1 MAARTAALESQSSD
15 LMRRAGSSA
24 AALLWV
30 VACFVH
36 LKAVVAGGGS
46 ASILFLL
53 QISIVAWLFICRR
66 PATRVDSRPWHWLAA
81 IGASF
86 GPFLL
91 QPGGGQIPIS
101 PAIGFTLQVGGV
113 LLSLVALL
121 WLGKS
126 FGIVAADRGL
136 VTTGPYG
143 VVRHPAYAAYLV
155 SELGFLVLNFSTFN
169 LALLTI
175 VWILQFSRIVAE
187 EKVLSGDLAYAE
199 YKAQVNKRLIP
210 AVW

>member
-1 MAARTAALESQSSD
+1 MALEPRLGD
-15 LMRRAGSSA
+15 LVRRAGSSA

-36 LKAVVAGGGS
+36 LKAIVAGGGS
-46 ASILFLL
+46 GSILFLL
-53 QISIVAWLFICRR
+53 QISIIAWLFIVRR
-66 PATRVDSRPWHWLAA
+66 PARRVDARPGHWLAA

-91 QPGGGQIPIS
+91 QPGGSKIS
-101 PAIGFTLQVGGV
+101 LSLIGFALQGSGIV
-113 LLSLVALL
+113 LSLVALL
-121 WLGKS
+121 CLGKS

-136 VTTGPYG
+136 VTSGPYG

-155 SELGFLVLNFSTFN
+155 SELGFLVLNFSVLN
-169 LALLTI
+169 VAVLTV
-175 VWILQFSRIVAE
+175 VWVLQISRIIAE
-187 EKVLSGDLAYAE
+187 ERVLSGDSAYAE
-199 YKAQVNKRLIP
+199 YGARVTKRLVP

>member
-1 MAARTAALESQSSD
+1 MATRPTAFDRQTGD
-15 LMRRAGSSA
+15 LVRRAGSAA

-30 VACFVH
+30 AACFVH
-36 LKAVVAGGGS
+36 LKAVIAGGGS

-53 QISIVAWLFICRR
+53 QISIVVWLFICRR
-66 PATRVDSRPWHWLAA
+66 PARRFDARAWHWLAA

-91 QPGGGQIPIS
+91 QPGGSHLSVS
-101 PAIGFTLQVGGV
+101 PMMGFALQGSGIV
-113 LLSLVALL
+113 LSLIALMV
-121 WLGKS
+121 LGKS

-136 VTTGPYG
+136 VTSGPYG

-155 SELGFLVLNFSTFN
+155 SELGFLLLNFSAFN
-169 LALLTI
+169 VGLLAV
-175 VWILQFSRIVAE
+175 VWTLQISRIVAE
-187 EKVLSGDLAYAE
+187 EKVLSGDPSYAE
-199 YKAQVNKRLIP
+199 YEARVPKRLIP

>member
-1 MAARTAALESQSSD
+1 MGARETAPEPHSD
-15 LMRRAGSSA
+15 DLIRRVGSLA

-30 VACFVH
+30 AACFVH

-46 ASILFLL
+46 ASILFLI

-66 PATRVDSRPWHWLAA
+66 PARRVDTRPLHWLAA

-91 QPGGGQIPIS
+91 QPEGGQISVS
-101 PAIGFTLQVGGV
+101 PVIGFALQGGGIV
-113 LLSLVALL
+113 LSLVALL
-121 WLGKS
+121 CLGKS

-136 VTTGPYG
+136 VTSGPYG
-143 VVRHPAYAAYLV
+143 VVRHPAYAAYIV
-155 SELGFLVLNFSTFN
+155 SELGFLLMNFSAFN
-169 LALLTI
+169 VALLTI
-175 VWILQFSRIVAE
+175 VWTLQVSRIIAE
-187 EKVLSGDLAYAE
+187 ERVLSGDSLYVA
-199 YKAQVNKRLIP
+199 YKARVTKRLIP

>member
-1 MAARTAALESQSSD
+1 MGARSTALEPHSGNLIS
-15 LMRRAGSSA
+15 RTGSSA

-66 PATRVDSRPWHWLAA
+66 PASRVDTRPLHWFAA
-81 IGASF
+81 IGATF

-91 QPGGGQIPIS
+91 QPGGGQISLP
-101 PAIGFTLQVGGV
+101 PAMGFALQVSGV
-113 LLSLVALL
+113 ILSLVALL
-121 WLGKS
+121 CLGKS

-136 VTTGPYG
+136 VTWGPYG

-155 SELGFLVLNFSTFN
+155 SELGFLVLNFSAFN
-169 LALLTI
+169 VVLLTI
-175 VWILQFSRIVAE
+175 VWGFQISRIIAE
-187 EKVLSGDLAYAE
+187 ERVLSGDSAYAE
-199 YKAQVNKRLIP
+199 YKSQVTKRLIP

>member
-1 MAARTAALESQSSD
+1 MAARTTALEPQAGD
-15 LMRRAGSSA
+15 LRRRAGSAA
-24 AALLWV
+24 AALLWL

-36 LKAVVAGGGS
+36 LKAIAAGEGS

-53 QISIVAWLFICRR
+53 QISIIAWLFICRR
-66 PATRVDSRPWHWLAA
+66 PAKRYDARPLHWLAA
-81 IGASF
+81 IGATF

-91 QPGGGQIPIS
+91 QPGGGQISIS
-101 PAIGFTLQVGGV
+101 PVVGFTLQVGGI

-121 WLGKS
+121 VLGKS

-136 VTTGPYG
+136 VTSGPYR

-155 SELGFLVLNFSTFN
+155 SELGFLMLNFSAFN
-169 LALLTI
+169 VALLTI
-175 VWILQFSRIVAE
+175 VWTLQISRVVAE
-187 EKVLSGDLAYAE
+187 ERVLSGDSAYAE
-199 YKAQVNKRLIP
+199 YKARVPKRLIP

>member
-1 MAARTAALESQSSD
+1 MEEHKTALEPKSSD
-15 LMRRAGSSA
+15 FMRRTGSAA

-30 VACFVH
+30 AACFVH
-36 LKAVVAGGGS
+36 LKAFVAGGGS

-66 PATRVDSRPWHWLAA
+66 PAKRVDSRPWHWLAA
-81 IGASF
+81 TGASF

-91 QPGGGQIPIS
+91 QPGGGQISIA
-101 PAIGFTLQVGGV
+101 PAIGFTLQVTGV
-113 LLSLVALL
+113 VLSLVALL

-136 VTTGPYG
+136 VTSGPYG
-143 VVRHPAYAAYLV
+143 LVRHPAYAAYLV
-155 SELGFLVLNFSTFN
+155 SELGFLILNFSTFN
-169 LALLTI
+169 LALLAI

-187 EKVLSGDLAYAE
+187 ERVLSGDLAYAD
-199 YKAQVNKRLIP
+199 YKAQVSKRLIP

>member
-1 MAARTAALESQSSD
+1 MEVRTTVLEQQSGD
-15 LMRRAGSSA
+15 LRRRAGSA
-24 AALLWV
+24 AAGLLWL

-36 LKAVVAGGGS
+36 LKTIVAGGGS

-91 QPGGGQIPIS
+91 QPGGGQVPIS
-101 PAIGFTLQVGGV
+101 PAVGFILQVSGI

-121 WLGKS
+121 VLGKS

-136 VTTGPYG
+136 VTSGPYG

-155 SELGFLVLNFSTFN
+155 SELGFLILNFSTFN
-169 LALLTI
+169 MALLTI
-175 VWILQFSRIVAE
+175 VWILQLSRIVAE
-187 EKVLSGDLAYAE
+187 ERVLSGDTAYAE
-199 YKAQVNKRLIP
+199 YKTRVPKRLIP

>member
-1 MAARTAALESQSSD
+1 MATRPTGFERQSGD
-15 LMRRAGSSA
+15 LVRRAGSAA

-30 VACFVH
+30 AACFVH
-36 LKAVVAGGGS
+36 LKAIIAGGGS

-66 PATRVDSRPWHWLAA
+66 PARRFDARPWHWLAA

-91 QPGGGQIPIS
+91 QPGGSHDSVS
-101 PAIGFTLQVGGV
+101 PMIGFALQGSGIV
-113 LLSLVALL
+113 LSLIALMV
-121 WLGKS
+121 LGKS

-136 VTTGPYG
+136 VTSGPYG

-155 SELGFLVLNFSTFN
+155 SELGFLLLNFSAFN
-169 LALLTI
+169 VGLLAV
-175 VWILQFSRIVAE
+175 VWTLQISRIVAE
-187 EKVLSGDLAYAE
+187 ENVLSGDPSYAE
-199 YKAQVNKRLIP
+199 YEARVPKRLIP

>member
-1 MAARTAALESQSSD
+1 MGTHGTAQAPQLSD
-15 LMRRAGSSA
+15 LMRRAGSAA

-30 VACFVH
+30 AACFVH

-46 ASILFLL
+46 GSILFLL

-91 QPGGGQIPIS
+91 QPGGSQISIS
-101 PAIGFTLQVGGV
+101 PAIGFTLQVSGV

-136 VTTGPYG
+136 VTSGPYKL
-143 VVRHPAYAAYLV
+143 VRHPAYAAYLV
-155 SELGFLVLNFSTFN
+155 SELGFLMLNLSAFN
-169 LALLTI
+169 VALLAI
-175 VWILQFSRIVAE
+175 VWALQISRVVAE
-187 EKVLSGDLAYAE
+187 ERVLSGDTAYAE
-199 YKAQVNKRLIP
+199 YKTRVPKRLIP

>member
-1 MAARTAALESQSSD
+1 MAMRTSALEQQSGD
-15 LMRRAGSSA
+15 LRRRAGSA
-24 AALLWV
+24 AAGLLWL

-36 LKAVVAGGGS
+36 LKTIVAGGGS

-81 IGASF
+81 VGASF

-101 PAIGFTLQVGGV
+101 PVVGFTLQMSGI

-121 WLGKS
+121 VLGKS

-136 VTTGPYG
+136 VTSGPYKL
-143 VVRHPAYAAYLV
+143 VRHPAYAAYLV
-155 SELGFLVLNFSTFN
+155 SELGFLMLNLSAFN
-169 LALLTI
+169 VALLTI
-175 VWILQFSRIVAE
+175 VWTLQISRVVAE
-187 EKVLSGDLAYAE
+187 ERVLSRDSAYAE
-199 YKAQVNKRLIP
+199 YKARVPKRLIP